1 MVERCIGL
9 LEGVGLRCWSDRSVG
24 RQSVAAAIEN
34 ATSMVFFMSGSAV
47 ESRYCYE
54 EVHFALEANKTCFAV
69 SFTSARQLGSLAG
82 AGDVRGVCDAGST

>member
-34 ATSMVFFMSGSAV
+34 ATSIVFFMSGSAV

-54 EVHFALEANKTCFAV
+54 EVSFALEANKTCFAV
-69 SFTSARQLGSLAG
+69 TSSARQLGSLAG
-82 AGDVRGVCDAGST
+82 AGDVRRVRDAGST